1 MSQLPFYSYLF
12 ADEVLFKLPADGL
25 PREEPQPLEKPQS
38 PESRLPRQP
47 EAPVPAAAPSAPAP
61 LAPVPVASPPVAS
74 PFAALKT
81 RVLILVNTYGKGIKP
96 EEREFLGKVLKA
108 VQHDFE
114 KVDLLESDKIGLTDA
129 SALLAGGLADYV
141 MLFGIKPE
149 SVNLDIDLA
158 LYIPKNVNGTWFLL
172 SNSLLRIEMEESK
185 RRELWQALKKM
196 FLGGH

>member
-25 PREEPQPLEKPQS
+25 PPEEPQS
-38 PESRLPRQP
+38 PETPSPNQP
-47 EAPVPAAAPSAPAP
+47 EVPAPTVAVPAAAVAVPIVPA
-61 LAPVPVASPPVAS
+61 AVPAAS

-114 KVDLLESDKIGLTDA
+114 KVDLLESDKLGLTDA
-129 SALLAGGLADYV
+129 SELLTGGVADYV
-141 MLFGIKPE
+141 MLFGIRPE
-149 SVNLDIDLA
+149 SVNLDIDLE
-158 LYIPKNVNGTWFLL
+158 LYIPKNVKGTWFLL

-196 FLGGH
+196 FLGGR

>member
-1 MSQLPFYSYLF
+1 MSRLPFYSYLF
-12 ADEVLFKLPADGL
+12 ADEVLFKLPADV
-25 PREEPQPLEKPQS
+25 
-38 PESRLPRQP
+38 RQP
-47 EAPVPAAAPSAPAP
+47 EKQPSPEGPSDVPVPPVAAPVAA
-61 LAPVPVASPPVAS
+61 VPVASPAS

-108 VQHDFE
+108 VQYDFE
-114 KVDLLESDKIGLTDA
+114 KVDLLELDRVGLTDA
-129 SALLAGGLADYV
+129 SELLDGGVADYV

-149 SVNLDIDLA
+149 SVNLDIDLE
-158 LYIPKNVNGTWFLL
+158 LYIPQNVKGTWFLL

-196 FLGGH
+196 FLGGR

>member
-12 ADEVLFKLPADGL
+12 ADEVLFKLPADV
-25 PREEPQPLEKPQS
+25 
-38 PESRLPRQP
+38 RQP
-47 EAPVPAAAPSAPAP
+47 EKQPSPEGPSDVPVPPVAAPVAA
-61 LAPVPVASPPVAS
+61 VPVASPAS
-74 PFAALKT
+74 PFVALKT

-108 VQHDFE
+108 VQYDFE
-114 KVDLLESDKIGLTDA
+114 KVDLLELDRVGLTDA
-129 SALLAGGLADYV
+129 SELLDGGVADYV

-149 SVNLDIDLA
+149 SVNLDIDLE
-158 LYIPKNVNGTWFLL
+158 LYIPQNVKGTWFLL

-196 FLGGH
+196 FLGGR